1 MLYLFCQGGPWVVL
15 SWPSGTGMGATPAI
29 PIQRVQLHRSEGA
42 RWHPPLCQP
51 GGYKNR
57 KKTEEWTVGFS
68 TFILPGCSDITGS
81 NCVLISS
88 GPQEWS
94 SQSSTVLIT
103 SVCFKE
109 NRAYHCWITGSPTVS
124 LHFWLECVNFLVLR
138 K

>member
-15 SWPSGTGMGATPAI
+15 SWPSGTGMGLHLPFPFRGYSSTDLKVHGGIHLFASLVAI
-29 PIQRVQLHRSEGA
+29 RLEKRLKSGLWDSAHSSSLVVLISQVP
-42 RWHPPLCQP
+42 
-51 GGYKNR
+51 
-57 KKTEEWTVGFS
+57 
-68 TFILPGCSDITGS
+68 TG
-81 NCVLISS
+81 ISS

-124 LHFWLECVNFLVLR
+124 LQFWLECGNFLVLR